1 MSDTQPE
8 REPGPKPT
16 PPADERR
23 PQAATPTEPPSVV
36 RGGAALRSEDSEESG
51 DLIGRT
57 LVGRYKVEHLLGAGG
72 MGAVYRA
79 QHVHMRKAVAVK
91 VLHREMTYLP
101 EVVARFEREAVAAAR
116 IEHPNVAAAT
126 DFGRLDDGAFYLVL
140 EYVEGRSL
148 SKLIRERRALSS
160 ELALRITRQIAD
172 ALAAA
177 HAAGIVHRD
186 LKPDN
191 VMLIDKDGNPF
202 FVKVL
207 DFGIAKIQ
215 TSDAKDQLTQL
226 GSVFGTP
233 EYMAPEQAAG
243 MPVDARADL
252 YTLGI
257 LLYEMLSGQTPF
269 ADDDLVVVLTR
280 QMTMDPPPLPEAVD
294 PSVVE
299 LVMRMLHKDPDA
311 RIQSAPEVV
320 AAIEALLER
329 SLTPSPVSLGEPLSR
344 AQVEY
349 GDTVLSLPN
358 PTGGA
363 ATARST
369 LVSQARTEARR
380 THVRQMLDAAIV
392 RARSALPALR
402 RPIDLGGQPVP
413 AWALLGSFG
422 VVLVLGLVVI
432 GGLVA
437 SRGEAKIGAGGVAP
451 ISSSEKTLP
460 DDVRELTAGALKGD
474 RNAIAQLEARPEA
487 KRTAAEWRALGRG
500 YTLIG
505 NRKASMTAYGKA
517 LDLDPPI
524 AKDKQLASD
533 VRRAAADA
541 ATSDQALGIA
551 ARHLGEIGTDLI
563 YDVHMALKGD
573 PATSKIASRA
583 KEMLDSP
590 SIRVKASAPL
600 QVVLDLGSAKG
611 CNGVR
616 AVLPRA
622 AESADQRALPRLKS
636 FTSRSGCGF
645 LGMRDC
651 YACLRRGNDLQR
663 AIDKAQANPAPSF

>member
-8 REPGPKPT
+8 RDPGPKPT
-16 PPADERR
+16 PPADEPRV
-23 PQAATPTEPPSVV
+23 QAATRTEPPSVV
-36 RGGAALRSEDSEESG
+36 RGGAALESSGEDESD

-57 LVGRYKVEHLLGAGG
+57 LVGRYKVERLLGAGG

-79 QHVHMRKAVAVK
+79 EHVHMRKAVAVK

-101 EVVARFEREAVAAAR
+101 EVVRRFEREAVAAAR

-126 DFGRLDDGAFYLVL
+126 DFGRLEDGAFYLVL

-148 SKLIRERRALSS
+148 SKLLRERQALPM
-160 ELALRITRQIAD
+160 ELALRITRQVAE
-172 ALAAA
+172 ALSAA
-177 HAAGIVHRD
+177 HAADIVHRD

-191 VMLIDKDGNPF
+191 VMLLEKDGNPF

-215 TSDAKDQLTQL
+215 TGDAKEQLTQL

-233 EYMAPEQAAG
+233 EYMAPEQASG
-243 MPVDARADL
+243 TPVDARADL

-257 LLYEMLSGQTPF
+257 LLYEMLSGRTPF

-280 QMTMDPPPLPEAVD
+280 QMTMDPPPLSESIDPAV
-294 PSVVE
+294 SE

-311 RIQSAPEVV
+311 RIQTATEVV
-320 AAIEALLER
+320 SAIDALLER
-329 SLTPSPVSLGEPLSR
+329 SLTPSPVSIGERLSR
-344 AQVEY
+344 TQVEY
-349 GDTVLSLPN
+349 GDTVLSMAN
-358 PTGGA
+358 PSVGTA
-363 ATARST
+363 PARST
-369 LVSQARTEARR
+369 LVSQSEAAAGAGDAKRMLGGGLAR
-380 THVRQMLDAAIV
+380 I
-392 RARSALPALR
+392 RSALPALR
-402 RPIDLGGQPVP
+402 RPIDIGGQPVP
-413 AWALLGSFG
+413 AWGLLAAFG
-422 VVLVLGLVVI
+422 GVLVIGLIVI

-437 SRGEAKIGAGGVAP
+437 ARGDSTTGARGAPP
-451 ISSSEKTLP
+451 ISTTEKSLP

-505 NRKASMTAYGKA
+505 NRKTSMTAYDKA

-524 AKDKQLASD
+524 ARDKQLASD
-533 VRRAAADA
+533 VRRAAEDL
-541 ATSDQALGIA
+541 ATSDQALALA

-563 YDVHMALKGD
+563 YDVQTSLKGD
-573 PATSKIASRA
+573 PAKSKIASRA
-583 KEMLDSP
+583 KEMLESP
-590 SIRVKASAPL
+590 SIRVKASASL
-600 QVVLDLGSAKG
+600 QVALDLASAKG
-611 CNGVR
+611 CNGVK

-622 AESADQRALPRLKS
+622 AESADQRSLARLRS
-636 FTSRSGCGF
+636 FTNRGGCGF

-651 YACLRRGNDLQR
+651 YACLRRGDDLKR
-663 AIDKAQANPAPSF
+663 ALAKAEANPAPSF